1 VPCLRPRLRDK
12 LRGMKHLRPA
22 EAYELMQREERAL
35 LIDTRTEI
43 EFFYVGHPT
52 GAINIEW
59 HMSPDFE
66 INPNF
71 AAEVLREAGDKD
83 RPLLLI
89 CRSGK
94 RTLDA
99 GEALEAAGFNKVF
112 NILEGFEG
120 DLDENFHRGT
130 LGGWRKAGLPW
141 EQL

>member
-1 VPCLRPRLRDK
+1 
-12 LRGMKHLRPA
+12 MKHLTPTEAHA
-22 EAYELMQREERAL
+22 ELQRNPRAL
-35 LIDTRTEI
+35 LVDCRTEL
-43 EFFYVGHPT
+43 EFFYVGHPI

-59 HMSPDFE
+59 HVAPDFHV
-66 INPNF
+66 NPGF
-71 AAEVLREAGDKD
+71 VEQVLHEAGDRS

-99 GEALEAAGFNKVF
+99 GAALEAAGFTDVTNV
-112 NILEGFEG
+112 LEGFEG

-141 EQL
+141 EQM